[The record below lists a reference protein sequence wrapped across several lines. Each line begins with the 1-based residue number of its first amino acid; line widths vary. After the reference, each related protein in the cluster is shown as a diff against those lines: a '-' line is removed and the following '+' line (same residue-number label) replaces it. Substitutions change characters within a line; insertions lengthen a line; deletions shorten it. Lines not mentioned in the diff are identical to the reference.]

1 METAEPPLPPRM
13 QRRLRIAQVAPP
25 IEPIPPT
32 GYGGTERIIDELV
45 RELASRGH
53 EVVLFASGD
62 SQPRG
67 RLIETVPRALR
78 GQGFTGDPSPWFT
91 ATQLQV
97 LRHQGDLDVIHSHL
111 DFHSVL
117 LARAASTPVVSTF
130 HGRLDTPFASSIL
143 RDRPAGLVAIS
154 HGQAA
159 QRPDLPWAAIVYNG
173 LSLQHMPFREVRDD
187 SLAFVGRITEEKGI
201 VDAIEVARLTG
212 RTLRVAAKE
221 PWLPHEVAYFKDVFK
236 PASSRADVEMLGEL
250 GPADRDALLAA
261 SHATL
266 MPSTWPEPFGLTAI
280 ESLACGTPVIA
291 RPVGGLPEVVRDG
304 VDGFF
309 GDDARTMAA
318 RVAGV
323 AALDRAAI
331 RASVLE
337 RFSAQ
342 RMADGYEQVYARLLS
357 GDRPITEQPV

>member
-1 METAEPPLPPRM
+1 MDTEKSPVRPHP
-13 QRRLRIAQVAPP
+13 QQRLRIAQVAPP
-25 IEPIPPT
+25 IEPVPPT
-32 GYGGTERIIDELV
+32 GYGGTERIIDELGH
-45 RELASRGH
+45 ELARRGH
-53 EVVLFASGD
+53 EVTLFASGD
-62 SQPRG
+62 SQPVG
-67 RLIETVPRALR
+67 RLIETVPLALR
-78 GQGFTGDPSPWFT
+78 SQGFTGDASPWFS

-97 LRHQGDLDVIHSHL
+97 LRHEAEFDVIHSHL

-130 HGRLDTPFASSIL
+130 HGRLDTPFAASIL

-159 QRPDLPWAAIVYNG
+159 QRPERLWAAVVYNG
-173 LSLQHMPFREVRDD
+173 LSLDNMPFGEVRDD

-201 VDAIEVARLTG
+201 LDAIEVARLTG
-212 RTLRVAAKE
+212 RRLRVAAKE
-221 PWLPHEVAYFKDVFK
+221 PWLRNEIAYYEDVFK
-236 PASSRADVEMLGEL
+236 PALSRADVEVLGEL
-250 GPADRDALLAA
+250 GPADRDALLAS

-266 MPSTWPEPFGLTAI
+266 MPSSWPEPFGLTAI

-309 GDDARTMAA
+309 GADAPAMAA
-318 RVAGV
+318 HVAGV
-323 AALDRAAI
+323 TLLDRAAI

-337 RFSAQ
+337 RFSAR
-342 RMADGYEQVYARLLS
+342 RMADGYEQVYDRLQAAH
-357 GDRPITEQPV
+357 RPAAGGLR